1 MKKILFGLFA
11 LVIVIQFIRPNFNNP
26 KVDERI
32 ALKADYK
39 AMVVLKKACF
49 DCHSNETT
57 YPWYHN
63 VAPVSWFMADHI
75 DEGRKALN
83 FSTWANI
90 NADIRIKRI
99 ERAKQLINNGLMPLG
114 SYTFMH
120 EKSKLNAED
129 KKILEQFFDQQLQ
142 QLQQS

>member
-1 MKKILFGLFA
+1 MKKALFGLLA
-11 LVIVIQFIRPNFNNP
+11 IAIVIQFIRPNFHNP

-32 ALKADYK
+32 ALQADEK
-39 AMVVLKKACF
+39 VMVVLKKACF

-99 ERAKQLINNGLMPLG
+99 ERAKHLSIM
-114 SYTFMH
+114 
-120 EKSKLNAED
+120 A
-129 KKILEQFFDQQLQ
+129 
-142 QLQQS
+142 